1 MKKKNPFE
9 RITDSDKPYA
19 VYYDPLL
26 EITHKVLKTYE
37 HRELEHK
44 NPYALWFVNSKS
56 PMTFGNWEGSDAY
69 AKRIIEGCHLVSACE
84 DWKKT
89 YGN

>member
-37 HRELEHK
+37 HRELEH
-44 NPYALWFVNSKS
+44 
-56 PMTFGNWEGSDAY
+56 
-69 AKRIIEGCHLVSACE
+69 
-84 DWKKT
+84 
-89 YGN
+89 